1 MSAAPN
7 LQANPLTDKNFL
19 NAFVEGVVKTMSMM
33 AQTEVRP
40 GPPKVE
46 TKFEAKGEVAGM
58 VGMVAGGMKGTLTIS
73 YQQDAIFR
81 ILENM
86 LGEKCV
92 ELNSDVCDAVG
103 EMTNQIYGTAK
114 TTLNQLGYKFEMAIP
129 TVIRGHFSISKYHSG
144 ATLVIPFSVA
154 GCAAS
159 FFVEITVQV

>member
-7 LQANPLTDKNFL
+7 TQANPLTDKNFL
-19 NAFVEGVVKTMSMM
+19 NAFVDGVIKTLSMM

-46 TKFEAKGEVAGM
+46 TKFQAKGDVAGM

-73 YQQDAIFR
+73 YQKDAILK

-86 LGEKCV
+86 LGEKFP
-92 ELNSDVCDAVG
+92 ELNNEVCDAVG

-114 TTLNQLGYKFEMAIP
+114 TTLNQLGYKLEMAIP
-129 TVIRGHFSISKYHSG
+129 TVVQGQFSISKYHSG
-144 ATLVIPFSVA
+144 ATLVIPFAISGTTA
-154 GCAAS
+154 T
-159 FFVEITVQV
+159 FFVELTVQV